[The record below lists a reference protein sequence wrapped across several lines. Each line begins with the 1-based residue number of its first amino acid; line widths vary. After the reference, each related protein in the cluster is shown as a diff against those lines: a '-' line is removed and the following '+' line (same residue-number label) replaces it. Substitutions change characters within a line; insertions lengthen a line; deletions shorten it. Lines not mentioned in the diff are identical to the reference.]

1 MNRDTP
7 AGQSPLQALLLEL
20 QNELERA
27 QKEAKEVEILIRQ
40 SSGEV
45 EKLTQNNTR
54 LANKVRQMEMN
65 LETYPRQDI
74 RELYTSFLESQMR
87 LFMMRGQLEQLQS
100 RQQHLTQYIS
110 LLQRIIETARA
121 GAFPAGAPAGTSSG
135 APSIARIIEAQER
148 ERGRLARQMHDG
160 PAQSLTNLILQA
172 EICERL
178 FDSNPAQARTELAN
192 LRSAVNATFQ
202 KVREFIFDLRPMML
216 DDLGL
221 VPTLRRYLKDYQD
234 KSGITVQFNLLGQER
249 RLPGHME
256 VILFRGVQEMLKNV
270 QKHAQASQSIVTL
283 EFGQEAV
290 TVSVEDNGVGFVPEA
305 QEQSAGKAGALGIP
319 TLREQAQ
326 MLGGAFSIES
336 APGRGTRAVLEIP
349 LS

>member
-1 MNRDTP
+1 MKRETSTDKS
-7 AGQSPLQALLLEL
+7 ALQALLLEL
-20 QNELERA
+20 QNELDRA

-40 SSGEV
+40 SSSEV
-45 EKLTQNNTR
+45 DKLTQTNTR
-54 LANKVRQMEMN
+54 LANKVRQMETN

-74 RELYTSFLESQMR
+74 RELYSSFLESQMR
-87 LFMMRGQLEQLQS
+87 LFMMRGQLEQLQG
-100 RQQHLTQYIS
+100 RQQHLAQYTS

-121 GAFPAGAPAGTSSG
+121 GPFPAGPSTTASSG

-178 FDSNPAQARTELAN
+178 FDTDPAQARTELAN
-192 LRSAVNATFQ
+192 LRNAVNATFQ

-234 KSGITVQFNLLGQER
+234 KSGISVQFNLLGQER
-249 RLPGHME
+249 RLAGHME
-256 VILFRGVQEMLKNV
+256 VILFRGVQEMLRNV
-270 QKHAQASQSIVTL
+270 QKHAQANQAVVSL
-283 EFGQEAV
+283 EFGQDLV
-290 TVSVEDNGVGFVPEA
+290 TASVEDNGIGFIPE
-305 QEQSAGKAGALGIP
+305 ELERSAGKPAGLGISS
-319 TLREQAQ
+319 LREQAQ
-326 MLGGAFSIES
+326 MLGGVFHIES
-336 APGRGTRAVLEIP
+336 TPGRGTKATLEIP
-349 LS
+349 LP

>member
-1 MNRDTP
+1 MKHDSP
-7 AGQSPLQALLLEL
+7 AGKSPLQALLLEL
-20 QNELERA
+20 QNELDRA

-40 SSGEV
+40 SSSEV

-54 LANKVRQMEMN
+54 LANKVRQMETN

-100 RQQHLTQYIS
+100 RQQHLAQYTS

-121 GAFPAGAPAGTSSG
+121 GAFPAGASTATTSG

-202 KVREFIFDLRPMML
+202 KVREYIFDLRPMML

-249 RLPGHME
+249 RLPGHIE

-270 QKHAQASQSIVTL
+270 QKHAQASQAVVTL

-290 TVSVEDNGVGFVPEA
+290 TASVEDNGVGFVPEA
-305 QEQSAGKAGALGIP
+305 QEQAAGKPSALGIP

-326 MLGGAFSIES
+326 MLGGTFRIES
-336 APGRGTRAVLEIP
+336 APGRGTRASLEIP